1 VFWEFLFMFINLNVI
16 VTCFWLGGI
25 PAVGDRAS
33 EVVETELPSLSS
45 GDAGA
50 VLSIAFAVT

>member
-1 VFWEFLFMFINLNVI
+1 MFINLNVI
-16 VTCFWLGGI
+16 VTCFWLAGI
-25 PAVGDRAS
+25 SAVGDRAC

-50 VLSIAFAVT
+50 VLSIAFAVTL